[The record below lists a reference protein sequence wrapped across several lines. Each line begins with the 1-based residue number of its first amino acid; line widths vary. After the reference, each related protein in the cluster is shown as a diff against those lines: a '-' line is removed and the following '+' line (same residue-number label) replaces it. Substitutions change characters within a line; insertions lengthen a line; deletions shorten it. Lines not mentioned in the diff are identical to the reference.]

1 MSPRVR
7 KVVLPT
13 IEPIVVG
20 HGSPPL
26 NDPRW
31 IYEPKFD
38 GFRGMLYLCRGEC
51 YIRSKRSNVLRRFA
65 DLARRVQA

>member
-1 MSPRVR
+1 VSPRVR

-38 GFRGMLYLCRGEC
+38 GFRGMLNLCRGEC